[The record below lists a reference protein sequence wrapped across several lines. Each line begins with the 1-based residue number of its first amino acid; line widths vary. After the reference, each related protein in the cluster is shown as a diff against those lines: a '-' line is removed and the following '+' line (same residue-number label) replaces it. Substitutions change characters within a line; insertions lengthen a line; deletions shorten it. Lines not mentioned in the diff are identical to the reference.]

1 MGKVIGY
8 VCVGCALAGFIWL
21 WLASLITYALNQFWV
36 TRAAYREKMDEKVS
50 DLLTENYN
58 SH

>member
-1 MGKVIGY
+1 